1 MKVLVGLGNP
11 GPRYSF
17 TRHNAGFIFLDLL
30 ATQENA
36 RFSSNQFQGEL
47 ARVTLFSNDFLL
59 FKPMTFMNKSGQPL
73 SLLMRFYKLAI
84 EDMIVVY
91 DDIDV
96 PFGKVKTRMDGGAGG
111 HNGIRSIIECLGGD
125 KFARIKL
132 GVGRPDAE
140 FHGEVADWVLN
151 DFKTEELEAVRSQM
165 LGDGLDRV
173 RGILGQKAGK
183 T

>member
-47 ARVTLFSNDFLL
+47 ARVSLFSNDFLL

-73 SLLMRFYKLAI
+73 AQLMRFYKLGV
-84 EDMIVVY
+84 DDLIVVF

-111 HNGIRSIIECLGGD
+111 HNGIRSIIENLGDD

-132 GVGRPDAE
+132 GVGRPDAS

-151 DFKTEELEAVRSQM
+151 DFKTDELEVLRGQM
-165 LGDGLDRV
+165 LGDALDRI
-173 RGILGQKAGK
+173 RGILSQKSSK